1 MNHPTFFIGTDKTDI
16 LHVITGEKSHIASRL
31 SEHFQELSP
40 TGTEDG
46 AKEKHLPTVTVS
58 GSTVSVE
65 VGSIPHPMA
74 QEHSIEWI
82 YLETKQGS
90 QIKFLSPDQPPR
102 AMFSLT
108 GGDQPVAAYAYC
120 NLHGFWRTEI

>member
-16 LHVITGEKSHIASRL
+16 LFMIAGDKTHIQSQL
-31 SEHFQELSP
+31 SSHFQELFS

-46 AKEKHLPTVTVS
+46 AKEKHLPCVEMNGSMVTV
-58 GSTVSVE
+58 E
-65 VGSIPHPMA
+65 IGSIPHPMA

-82 YLETKQGS
+82 YLETVQGG
-90 QIKFLSPDQPPR
+90 QIKFLSPDQTPR
-102 AMFSLT
+102 ADFTLA

-120 NLHGFWRTEI
+120 NLHGFWRTEF